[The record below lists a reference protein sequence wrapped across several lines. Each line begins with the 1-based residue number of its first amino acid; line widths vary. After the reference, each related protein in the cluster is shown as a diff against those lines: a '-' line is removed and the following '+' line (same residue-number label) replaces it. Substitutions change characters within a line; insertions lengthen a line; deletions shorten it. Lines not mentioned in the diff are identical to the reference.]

1 MVNIRNRFSKQDE
14 LGVIIGT
21 LIANKRNEVIEL
33 AKQYDKNIDYNSSN
47 EEIIYSVITSIS
59 YYKAFTKRIM
69 RLAQE
74 SIEINITENINF
86 VGGYDNSGNTTVG
99 TIISGALQGLGMIT
113 STWQSTA
120 NINANATI
128 EAAKLSANAII
139 FNSQNQTQ
147 KKLNQ
152 TQVFLLIFGAI
163 ILLGI
168 VSIVIIKAIR

>member
-21 LIANKRNEVIEL
+21 LILNNRNEVIEL
-33 AKQYDKNIDYNSSN
+33 AKQYDKTIDYNSST
-47 EEIIYSVITSIS
+47 EDLIKSVITSIS
-59 YYKAFTKRIM
+59 YYKTFTKDFI
-69 RLAQE
+69 RLVKQKTE
-74 SIEINITENINF
+74 PIYTENINF
-86 VGGYDNSGNTTVG
+86 TGGYENSGNSTVG

-120 NINANATI
+120 NTNANATI

-139 FNSQNQTQ
+139 FNSQNQTA